1 MSDSRISARAAAAL
15 KAMAPIQRFLTE
27 SSWARRP
34 AGGEV
39 CDFAIGNPHEMPP
52 PGFAEALQ
60 RQVAPRDPS
69 WYGYKMNEAES
80 RAAVAASLLSW
91 RGISIAP
98 EDIFLTNGATT
109 GLAIALGTVVEP
121 DDEVIFL
128 SPPWFQYEGMIL
140 AAGGRAVKVGIDRKS
155 FDLDLEA
162 IAAAITSRTRA
173 IIVNSPHN
181 PTGKIYPPATLRALA
196 QILTAAARKN
206 GRPLYLISDEAYSRI
221 IFDGRSYHS
230 PTEHYPDSFLI
241 YTLTKTLLTP
251 GTRLGYIALPPAM
264 PGREGLREAIVGYQ
278 MLNGWAFPDA
288 LTQHA
293 LPELLGISLDI
304 DHLQHKRDR
313 LAGALRDR
321 GYELHTPE
329 ATFYLIPRSPLKD
342 DAAFVELLAEHHIYC
357 VPGSAMDL
365 PGFFRISLSA
375 SEAMVE
381 RSLPGF
387 AAAIARAK
395 TAGG

>member
-1 MSDSRISARAAAAL
+1 MSDNRLSARTAAAL
-15 KAMAPIQRFLTE
+15 AAIAPIQQFLSE
-27 SSWARRP
+27 SLWAHRP
-34 AGGEV
+34 AGAEI
-39 CDFAIGNPHEMPP
+39 CDFAIGNPHELPP

-60 RQVAPRDPS
+60 RQVAPRDPK
-69 WYGYKMNEAES
+69 WYGYKMNEVES
-80 RAAVAASLLSW
+80 RAAVAASMLSW
-91 RGISIAP
+91 RGVNFAP

-109 GLAIALGTVVEP
+109 GLALALGVIVEP
-121 DDEVIFL
+121 GDEVLFL

-140 AAGGRAVKVGIDRKS
+140 AAGGRAVKVGLDLSS
-155 FDLDLEA
+155 FDLDLPA
-162 IAAAITSRTRA
+162 IAAAITPKTRA

-196 QILTAAARKN
+196 ELLLAAAARN
-206 GRPLYLISDEAYSRI
+206 GRPLYLVSDEAYSRI

-230 PTEHYPDSFLI
+230 PTAFYPDSFLI

-251 GTRLGYIALPPAM
+251 GTRVGYIALSPAM
-264 PGREGLREAIVGYQ
+264 TGREGLREALLGYQ

-293 LPELLGISLDI
+293 LPDLLRIPHDI
-304 DHLQHKRDR
+304 ARLQRKRDR
-313 LAGALRDR
+313 LTGALRDQ

-342 DAAFVELLAEHHIYC
+342 DAAFVELLAGHDIYC
-357 VPGSAMDL
+357 VPGSTMDL
-365 PGFFRISLSA
+365 PGFFRISLTA
-375 SEAMVE
+375 SEAMIE

-387 AAAIARAK
+387 AAARARAIA
-395 TAGG
+395 TGG